1 MAFLLFALISVVWSD
16 FPFVAFKRWFRDL
29 GDYLVVLVV
38 LSDPRP
44 LDAVRTLLRRLAYLL
59 IPLSILLDKYFP
71 GLSRMF
77 DPWTGIGM
85 YVGATTGKNLLGLDA
100 LLCGLFFFW
109 DTVTRWSDR
118 KDPRT
123 KRIIRVNVGFFAM
136 SLWVLNTAN
145 SATCRVCMV
154 LGCLVVVAAYSKFF
168 RRHPGFLKVLIP
180 STFVLYLL
188 LAYGLNLN
196 GAMAGAVG
204 KDPTL
209 TDRTKIWAFLL
220 GMHTNPLIGTGYES
234 FWMGSRLEWFWDHA
248 GVGHLNEAHNG
259 YLEVYLNLGIIG
271 LLLLV
276 GFLIASYK
284 KICRQLTT
292 APSLASL
299 GLALWSIMLFYDV
312 TEAGFRSGLI
322 WLAFL
327 LVGLSVPG
335 RAEDRVVGVAALD
348 SARKPDAI
356 SAASVGN
363 GWSAAVTAASR
374 SPNIEVCCWCD
385 TSPIIIA
392 RKCAANL
399 ATVVKWRCEPDL
411 QRLDTNYLWLR
422 RTPTT
427 RREEG
432 RPVEVSGKE
441 LRIDGRLIRIGY
453 IDGEGYQFLE
463 DPEAT
468 LGSLRSSGARVDLFT
483 FIQRLSESSDEIELP
498 NGMGQHGRPSC
509 FDL

>member
-1 MAFLLFALISVVWSD
+1 MPPLLALFLWFVLLLGLLCFDPAKDSGVSAALWVPVIWMFIMGSRLPSQWLGVEVGSQVQAMEEGNPIDRSIFFGLMLVALAILISRSFKWDIFFGRNVALMAFLLFALISVVWSD

-29 GDYLVVLVV
+29 GCYLTVLVV

-44 LDAVRTLLRRLAYLL
+44 LDAVRTVLRRLAYLL

-71 GLSRMF
+71 GVSRRF

-109 DTVTRWSDR
+109 DTFARWSDR

-123 KRIIRVNVGFFAM
+123 KRIIRVNAGFFAM

-145 SATCRVCMV
+145 STTCRVCMV
-154 LGCLVVVAAYSKFF
+154 LGCLVVVAAHSKFF
-168 RRHPGFLKVLIP
+168 RRQPGFLKVLIP

-234 FWMGSRLEWFWDHA
+234 FWMGSRLDWFWKEA

-271 LLLLV
+271 VTLIT
-276 GFLIASYK
+276 GFLISGYRN
-284 KICRQLTT
+284 ICKQLTSSL
-292 APSLASL
+292 SLASL
-299 GLALWSIMLFYDV
+299 NLAVWTIMLFYCV
-312 TEAGFRSGLI
+312 TEAGFRSGLM
-322 WLAFL
+322 WVVFL
-327 LVGLSVPG
+327 LGSISAPATV
-335 RAEDRVVGVAALD
+335 EDRVRDVAPFGDPGINRRVL
-348 SARKPDAI
+348 KPRLQG
-356 SAASVGN
+356 ASH
-363 GWSAAVTAASR
+363 
-374 SPNIEVCCWCD
+374 
-385 TSPIIIA
+385 
-392 RKCAANL
+392 
-399 ATVVKWRCEPDL
+399 
-411 QRLDTNYLWLR
+411 QR
-422 RTPTT
+422 
-427 RREEG
+427 
-432 RPVEVSGKE
+432 
-441 LRIDGRLIRIGY
+441 
-453 IDGEGYQFLE
+453 
-463 DPEAT
+463 
-468 LGSLRSSGARVDLFT
+468 
-483 FIQRLSESSDEIELP
+483 
-498 NGMGQHGRPSC
+498 
-509 FDL
+509 

>member
-1 MAFLLFALISVVWSD
+1 MPPLLALFLWFVLLLGLLCFDPAKDSRVSAALWVPVIWMFISGSRLPSQWLGVQVGSQAQAIEEGNPIDRTIFFGLMLVALGILISRSFKWDTFFARNLALMAFLLFALLSVVWSD
-16 FPFVAFKRWFRDL
+16 FPFVALKRWFRDL
-29 GDYLVVLVV
+29 GGYFVVLVV

-44 LDAVRTLLRRLAYLL
+44 LNAVRTLFRRLAYLL
-59 IPLSILLDKYFP
+59 IPLSIVLDKYFP
-71 GLSRMF
+71 GLSRIF
-77 DPWTGIGM
+77 DFWTGIGM
-85 YVGATTGKNLLGLDA
+85 YVGVTTGKNLLGLDA

-109 DTVTRWSDR
+109 DTITRWSDR

-123 KRIIRVNVGFFAM
+123 KWIIRVNVGFFAL
-136 SLWVLNTAN
+136 SIWVLNTAN

-154 LGCLVVVAAYSKFF
+154 LGCLVVAAVHSKFF

-180 STFVLYLL
+180 STFVLYLI
-188 LAYGLNLN
+188 LAYGLNLS

-220 GMHTNPLIGTGYES
+220 GMRTNPLIGTGYES
-234 FWMGSRLEWFWDHA
+234 FWMGSRLEWFWAHA

-299 GLALWSIMLFYDV
+299 GLAVWSIMLFYDV

-335 RAEDRVVGVAALD
+335 RAEDRVVGVAPLD
-348 SARKPDAI
+348 SAREPMRFPAPRLE
-356 SAASVGN
+356 
-363 GWSAAVTAASR
+363 TAG
-374 SPNIEVCCWCD
+374 
-385 TSPIIIA
+385 
-392 RKCAANL
+392 
-399 ATVVKWRCEPDL
+399 
-411 QRLDTNYLWLR
+411 QRR
-422 RTPTT
+422 
-427 RREEG
+427 
-432 RPVEVSGKE
+432 
-441 LRIDGRLIRIGY
+441 
-453 IDGEGYQFLE
+453 
-463 DPEAT
+463 
-468 LGSLRSSGARVDLFT
+468 
-483 FIQRLSESSDEIELP
+483 
-498 NGMGQHGRPSC
+498 
-509 FDL
+509 

>member
-1 MAFLLFALISVVWSD
+1 MPPFLALILWFILLVALFWWDPAKELKTSLALWVPLTWMFIMGSRLPSQWLGVQVGSQAQAMEEGNPIDRTIFFGLILIALGILISRSFKWDAFFGRNLALMAFLLFALLSVVWSD
-16 FPFVAFKRWFRDL
+16 FPFVALKRWFRDL
-29 GDYLVVLVV
+29 GGYLMVLVV

-44 LDAVRTLLRRLAYLL
+44 LDAVRTLFRRLAYLL
-59 IPLSILLDKYFP
+59 IPLSIVLDKYFP
-71 GLSRMF
+71 ALSRMF

-123 KRIIRVNVGFFAM
+123 RRIIRVNVGFFAM

-180 STFVLYLL
+180 STFVLYLF

-248 GVGHLNEAHNG
+248 GVGHLTEAHNG

-299 GLALWSIMLFYDV
+299 GLAVWSIMLFYDV

-335 RAEDRVVGVAALD
+335 RAEDRVVGVAALA
-348 SARKPDAI
+348 SARKPKRFPQPRLE
-356 SAASVGN
+356 
-363 GWSAAVTAASR
+363 TAG
-374 SPNIEVCCWCD
+374 
-385 TSPIIIA
+385 
-392 RKCAANL
+392 
-399 ATVVKWRCEPDL
+399 
-411 QRLDTNYLWLR
+411 QRR
-422 RTPTT
+422 
-427 RREEG
+427 
-432 RPVEVSGKE
+432 
-441 LRIDGRLIRIGY
+441 
-453 IDGEGYQFLE
+453 
-463 DPEAT
+463 
-468 LGSLRSSGARVDLFT
+468 
-483 FIQRLSESSDEIELP
+483 
-498 NGMGQHGRPSC
+498 
-509 FDL
+509 

>member
-1 MAFLLFALISVVWSD
+1 MPPFLALILWFILLVALFWWDPARESKTPPALWVPLILMFIMGSRLPYQWLGVQVGSQAQAMEEGNPIDRTIFFGLMLVALGILISRSFKWDSFFARNLALMAFLLFALLSVVWSD
-16 FPFVAFKRWFRDL
+16 FPLVALKRWFRDL
-29 GDYLVVLVV
+29 GVYFAVLVV

-44 LDAVRTLLRRLAYLL
+44 LDAVRTLFRRLAYLL
-59 IPLSILLDKYFP
+59 IPLSIVLDKYFP
-71 GLSRMF
+71 GLSRVF
-77 DPWTGIGM
+77 DPWTGRGE
-85 YVGATTGKNLLGLDA
+85 YVGVTTGKNLLGLDA

-109 DTVTRWSDR
+109 DTITRWSDR

-123 KRIIRVNVGFFAM
+123 KRIIRVNVGFFAL

-154 LGCLVVVAAYSKFF
+154 LGCLIVAAVHSKFF

-188 LAYGLNLN
+188 LAYGLNLS

-234 FWMGSRLEWFWDHA
+234 FWMGPRLEWFWAKA

-284 KICRQLTT
+284 KICRELTT
-292 APSLASL
+292 APTLASL
-299 GLALWSIMLFYDV
+299 GFALWSIMLFYDV

-322 WLAFL
+322 WLALL

-335 RAEDRVVGVAALD
+335 RAEDRVVGVAVLD
-348 SARKPDAI
+348 STRKPMRFPAPRLE
-356 SAASVGN
+356 
-363 GWSAAVTAASR
+363 TAG
-374 SPNIEVCCWCD
+374 
-385 TSPIIIA
+385 
-392 RKCAANL
+392 
-399 ATVVKWRCEPDL
+399 
-411 QRLDTNYLWLR
+411 QRR
-422 RTPTT
+422 
-427 RREEG
+427 
-432 RPVEVSGKE
+432 
-441 LRIDGRLIRIGY
+441 
-453 IDGEGYQFLE
+453 
-463 DPEAT
+463 
-468 LGSLRSSGARVDLFT
+468 
-483 FIQRLSESSDEIELP
+483 
-498 NGMGQHGRPSC
+498 
-509 FDL
+509 

>member
-1 MAFLLFALISVVWSD
+1 MPPFLALILWFILLVALFWWDPAKESKSSLALWVPLIWMFIMGSRLPSQWLGVQVGSQAQAMEEGNPIDRTIFFGLMLVALGILISRSFKWDTFFARNLALMAFLLFALISVVWSD
-16 FPFVAFKRWFRDL
+16 FPLVAFKRWFRDL
-29 GDYLVVLVV
+29 GIYLMVLVV

-59 IPLSILLDKYFP
+59 IPLSIVLDKYFP
-71 GLSRMF
+71 GLSRIF

-154 LGCLVVVAAYSKFF
+154 LGCLVVAAAYSKFF

-234 FWMGSRLEWFWDHA
+234 FWMGPRLEWFWDHA

-284 KICRQLTT
+284 KICKQLTT

-299 GLALWSIMLFYDV
+299 GLAVWSIMLFYDV

-348 SARKPDAI
+348 SARNPMRFP
-356 SAASVGN
+356 AASVGN
-363 GWSAAVTAASR
+363 GWSAAVTPASR
-374 SPNIEVCCWCD
+374 CPNIEVSCWC
-385 TSPIIIA
+385 
-392 RKCAANL
+392 
-399 ATVVKWRCEPDL
+399 
-411 QRLDTNYLWLR
+411 
-422 RTPTT
+422 
-427 RREEG
+427 
-432 RPVEVSGKE
+432 
-441 LRIDGRLIRIGY
+441 
-453 IDGEGYQFLE
+453 
-463 DPEAT
+463 
-468 LGSLRSSGARVDLFT
+468 
-483 FIQRLSESSDEIELP
+483 
-498 NGMGQHGRPSC
+498 
-509 FDL
+509 